1 MQMNETDSVVSLL
14 PPKLRLAMSRID
26 MGTIDEIRLRVGQ
39 PPTCMRTWK
48 EYPLLPPDEQNNV
61 SQAELEGIVMAAC
74 GCSVY
79 SVQSQ
84 LAAGYLVLPG
94 GHRIGICGTLVKEKD
109 RILTV
114 REVSS
119 LCIRFA
125 RKVRTDI
132 SMLHGALED
141 DLLIIGPPGSGK
153 TTLLRNCIRV
163 ISESGRR
170 VSVADERGE
179 IAAVFEGKPQFDLG
193 PYTDVMTGGRKCES
207 MMLLLRSMTPSV
219 LAVDEITAPEDVEAI
234 RQAAYCGV
242 KLLATAHA
250 NNLTEFRS
258 REIYCSLL
266 KLGIFKRAVLLGQDR
281 TFCLKEMSEC

>member
-1 MQMNETDSVVSLL
+1 MNEMDSVVSLL
-14 PPKLRLAMSRID
+14 PPKLRLALGRID
-26 MGTIDEIRLRVGQ
+26 MRTLDEIRLRVGQ
-39 PPTCMRTWK
+39 PPTYTYAGK
-48 EYPLLPPDEQNNV
+48 EYLLLLPDEQNNV

-84 LAAGYLVLPG
+84 LAAGYLILPG
-94 GHRIGICGTLVKEKD
+94 GHRIGICGTLVQEID
-109 RILTV
+109 RILTI

-125 RKVRTDI
+125 RKIQTDI
-132 SMLHGALED
+132 LKLHGVLED

-153 TTLLRNCIRV
+153 TTLLRNCIRS

-179 IAAVFEGKPQFDLG
+179 IAAVFEGRPQFDLG
-193 PYTDVMTGGRKCES
+193 PCTDVMTGGRKSES
-207 MMLLLRSMTPSV
+207 MMLLIRSMTPSV

-234 RQAAYCGV
+234 RQAGYCGV

-250 NNLTEFRS
+250 NSLTEFRS
-258 REIYCSLL
+258 REIYRSLL
-266 KLGIFKRAVLLGQDR
+266 KLGIFKRALLLGQDR